1 MDWNQ
6 KQRDFIE
13 ALSSLVGTFDKI
25 LGTGDSPNI
34 IDNANRNKL
43 SVLKKRS
50 EEILRKLESKEFT
63 VALVGLENS
72 GKSSLGN
79 ALIGIS
85 NLLPTDELR
94 CTYTITKA
102 IAGQVNRGEV
112 TLYTLEEFK
121 EKFSEMVKAVSAF
134 HGIAD
139 FENITWKQISD
150 KDPVT
155 NKEKDIKAMID
166 NRDSI
171 LGLLAGD
178 NVLGFNGEELTT
190 PEFKQ
195 YITGKGANNLF
206 NGYPYAVKEI
216 TIRSK
221 NFQNM
226 EDIVLYDVPGFDSTT
241 ELHKEQTD
249 VMINEADAVILI
261 VNLYDG
267 AEIKSTQ
274 TAIFKTGR
282 DKYGTPYKNKVFVF
296 GNKADLI
303 FTSGNITNPKETAR
317 KNRNA
322 LIASAQM
329 ENISDEKYINCGS
342 VQSYNAGTEQTL
354 LDIELGLKEE
364 IINGTCGVELLRKK
378 LEEYYRTVRYA
389 VLTQRV
395 GDILKEARTI
405 LEDIN
410 IECEDAET
418 DDGGEFYYEAA
429 ENLDNFMRAAYD
441 LIQNKIHEIRK
452 ARPFSNSLEE
462 KNLTK
467 LLPFQ
472 SVDSAI
478 LREIEQSQPLNAY
491 EIFHAENIEPE
502 FRARVFQIF
511 LNNIVDATGTSMKDT
526 EQEIYKELKDCFLK
540 NMGMSEDTGFEE
552 RADLEKSVEEL
563 FGKLRGDTGANERRS
578 SESRANIKLLLEVL
592 IKCRLN
598 SRVTTISDNDNW
610 TRLRSIANYYAANLK
625 SDDKKQGVA
634 EFFMKILMK
643 QTPPRTRTTPRN
655 VETFANTK
663 NALQSFFDR
672 KAQEKFLSGLTVEQL
687 PLDEWASEL
696 LRVGETFNANDELG
710 ENFTDLMTDNWSY
723 KRGSDKIALLN
734 KTFADYIAEFKEVT
748 PPAAP
753 VRKDSS
759 LPEAITPAWI
769 REIATAAEQHISS
782 KEEMIKILNNDI
794 SNLHNL
800 TLNALISVLNM
811 EGEFISGLIKDVDG
825 IRYWKNSSRGKKAV
839 KNWVKKN
846 TRKIRAKDF
855 IRINEEK
862 SKNEKRKADAESI
875 ETALNELAKRM

>member
-13 ALSSLVGTFDKI
+13 ALSSLVGTFEEI
-25 LGTGDSPNI
+25 LGTSDSPNI
-34 IDNANRNKL
+34 IDNAKRNKL

-94 CTYTITKA
+94 CTYTVTKA
-102 IAGQVNRGEV
+102 VSGQVNRGEV
-112 TLYTLEEFK
+112 ALYTLEEFK

-134 HGIAD
+134 HGVAD
-139 FENITWKQISD
+139 FETITWNQISD
-150 KDPVT
+150 KNPVT

-171 LGLLAGD
+171 LNLLKGN
-178 NVLGFNGEELTT
+178 NVLGFNGEELTS
-190 PEFKQ
+190 PKFKQ

-274 TAIFKTGR
+274 TAIFKTGK

-322 LIASAQM
+322 LIASAQA
-329 ENISDEKYINCGS
+329 ENISDEKYITCGS
-342 VQSYNAGTEQTL
+342 VQSYNDGTEQNL
-354 LDIELGLKEE
+354 LERELGLTEE
-364 IINGTCGVELLRKK
+364 VVDDVCGVELLGKK

-395 GDILKEARTI
+395 GDILRNARTI

-410 IECEDAET
+410 IECEEAEI

-526 EQEIYKELKDCFLK
+526 ELEIYEELKDCFLK
-540 NMGMSEDTGFEE
+540 NMGMSEDISFED

-563 FGKLRGDTGANERRS
+563 FGKLRGNTSANESRS

-610 TRLRSIANYYAANLK
+610 TRLRSIANYYAANIK
-625 SDDKKQGVA
+625 NGDKKQGVA

-643 QTPPRTRTTPRN
+643 RTASVRPTLRN

-663 NALQSFFDR
+663 NALQSFFDK

-687 PLDEWASEL
+687 SLDEWASEL

-710 ENFTDLMTDNWSY
+710 ENFSDLMTDKGWSY

-734 KTFADYIAEFKEVT
+734 KTFANYINEFKEVT

-753 VRKDSS
+753 VRKDNS
-759 LPEAITPAWI
+759 LPESITPAWI
-769 REIATAAEQHISS
+769 KEIASAAEHHISS

-839 KNWVKKN
+839 KIWVKKN
-846 TRKIRAKDF
+846 TRKIRTKDF
-855 IRINEEK
+855 IRIDEEK
-862 SKNEKRKADAESI
+862 AKNEKRKAVAQSI